1 MKKRWTNI
9 RDYYRKEVQNA
20 KNVPTG
26 SAAKKS
32 KTYVYSELLYFLKP
46 IFAKRVSE
54 GNYPEEKEED
64 SESNQTPNIEH
75 NNEPEDI
82 HYMESPKPTLPVV
95 KQKRK
100 KDVPSEILNMLQQK
114 QKQTPANADED
125 DDTKYLLSFR
135 SYMKTMNAQQKID
148 FKVGMLNLVKT
159 VTMENYPSPPQ
170 SRYTDYYHHRDNS
183 SGPKN
188 SPLYLEST
196 SLSPPTYHLFSQQQN
211 IPSTSKPIK
220 CVPKNSPIYFRSPS
234 PSPPIFHSFSQQ
246 QNDPRTNTSKKP
258 IIHSI
263 TNITPPQSTTQQS
276 PGHDY
281 PELSIPETSAED
293 SEAAQF
299 LVLQSEDSQ
308 KDSIEEFLILK

>member
-9 RDYYRKEVQNA
+9 RDYYRKEVQNN
-20 KNVPTG
+20 KKVPTG

-32 KTYVYSELLYFLKP
+32 KTYVYSELLYFLTP

-54 GNYPEEKEED
+54 GNYPQEKEED

-75 NNEPEDI
+75 NIEPEAI
-82 HYMESPKPTLPVV
+82 NYMESPKPTLPVV

-114 QKQTPANADED
+114 QKQTPASTDED

-170 SRYTDYYHHRDNS
+170 SRYTNYYHHRDNS

-188 SPLYLEST
+188 SPIYL
-196 SLSPPTYHLFSQQQN
+196 Q
-211 IPSTSKPIK
+211 
-220 CVPKNSPIYFRSPS
+220 S
-234 PSPPIFHSFSQQ
+234 PSPPSPIFHSYSQQ
-246 QNDPRTNTSKKP
+246 QNDPRTNTSRKP
-258 IIHSI
+258 IVIHSI
-263 TNITPPQSTTQQS
+263 TNMTPPQSTTQQS

-281 PELSIPETSAED
+281 PELSIPETSAEN

-299 LVLQSEDSQ
+299 VLQSEDSQ
-308 KDSIEEFLILK
+308 KDSIQEFLKLK